1 MRTVEGYSFLQ
12 WTIFFM
18 SYCMLGWLF
27 ESVYTSL
34 KTGRLLNRG
43 FCHGPWLPIY
53 GTGATL
59 LVLLAWPF
67 REKLLLVF
75 LIGLVGGSLL
85 ELTTGFVM
93 YHIFKMKWW
102 DYSDQPLNFHGY
114 ICLPASVFWGILAV
128 FIVRVLHP
136 HVEAISR
143 NWSYLRFVVIN
154 TMLYTLFA
162 EDVVLSILGAM
173 DLKRRL
179 QKLAENSEEIEHL
192 RISIQEARE
201 RLNEAKLD
209 MDAGVEYLKEVRKTE
224 GNAAAAKLVAEGT
237 VQATRAAA
245 AATVEKAR
253 AVTEGP
259 VVTMKAI
266 AENSA
271 STAKATLSR
280 FSKEKQEKL
289 REEQERLEERLAYLE
304 DGGSPGHG
312 RMSWWSKAMIRNNP
326 SFRAE
331 DRQGEALKRAA
342 LLRRR
347 KKAEESEA
355 SAKA

>member
-1 MRTVEGYSFLQ
+1 MRTVEGYSLLQ

-18 SYCMLGWLF
+18 SYCILGWGF
-27 ESVYTSL
+27 ESIYTSL

-67 REKLLLVF
+67 REKLWLVF
-75 LIGLVGGSLL
+75 LIGLFGGSLL
-85 ELTTGFVM
+85 ELVTGAAMFR
-93 YHIFKMKWW
+93 IFKMKWW
-102 DYSDQPLNFHGY
+102 DYSEQPCNFHGY
-114 ICLPASVFWGILAV
+114 TCLGASLAWGMLAV
-128 FIVRVLHP
+128 LIIRFVQPRVAA
-136 HVEAISR
+136 VSE
-143 NWSYLRFVVIN
+143 NWTYMEFVVIN
-154 TMLYTLFA
+154 TILYTLFV
-162 EDVVLSILGAM
+162 EDVVLSILGAL

-179 QKLAENSEEIEHL
+179 QQLAENSEEIERL
-192 RISIQEARE
+192 RLSIQEARE
-201 RLNEAKLD
+201 RLNEARQE
-209 MDAGVEYLKEVRKTE
+209 MDANVESLREIRKTE

-259 VVTMKAI
+259 VETVKI
-266 AENSA
+266 LAENSA

-280 FSKEKQEKL
+280 LSKERQERL
-289 REEQERLEERLAYLE
+289 WEEKERLEERLAYLE
-304 DGGSPGHG
+304 DGSTPEHG
-312 RMSWWSKAMIRNNP
+312 RMSWWSKSMIRNNP

-331 DRQGEALKRAA
+331 DHQGELLKRAA
-342 LLRRR
+342 LLR
-347 KKAEESEA
+347 KKKGDM
-355 SAKA
+355 SAKRAHRE